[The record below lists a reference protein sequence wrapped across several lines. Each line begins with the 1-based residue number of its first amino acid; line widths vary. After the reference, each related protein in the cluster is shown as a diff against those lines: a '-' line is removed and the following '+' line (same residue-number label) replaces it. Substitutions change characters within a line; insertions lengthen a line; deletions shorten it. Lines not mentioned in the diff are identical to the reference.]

1 MSDSLQR
8 IDSAL
13 LEMQRA
19 LSNSFSS
26 DESIFGRV
34 EMSTLWVVDALW
46 RNPTE
51 HLMTIAEIA
60 HSLNIPQPAATRFVA
75 RAQIA
80 GVVLRIRP
88 PSHTDSI
95 SVALT
100 DRGEA
105 LARSAQ
111 RWRFAFL
118 RDLLTGWSQEDCDQF
133 GVLLSRFS
141 AALIPVQAPDP
152 PPSTDGNALA

>member
-1 MSDSLQR
+1 MNDSLRR
-8 IDSAL
+8 IDTAL

-19 LSNSFSS
+19 LANSFSS
-26 DESIFGRV
+26 DDSIFGRV

-51 HLMTIAEIA
+51 HLLTITEIA
-60 HSLNIPQPAATRFVA
+60 QSLNIEQSTATRFVA

-88 PSHTDSI
+88 PSRPDSI

-105 LARSAQ
+105 LARSAE
-111 RWRFAFL
+111 RWRYAFL
-118 RDLLTGWSQEDCDQF
+118 RDLLAGWSDEDRDQF

-141 AALIPVQAPDP
+141 AVLIPLQSPEP
-152 PPSTDGNALA
+152 PPSTDGNASA

>member
-1 MSDSLQR
+1 MSDSLHR
-8 IDSAL
+8 IDTAL

-19 LSNSFSS
+19 LANSFSS

-51 HLMTIAEIA
+51 HLMTLTEIA
-60 HSLNIPQPAATRFVA
+60 QSLKITQPTATRFVA

-80 GVVLRIRP
+80 GVVLKIRP
-88 PSHTDSI
+88 LREIDGI

-105 LARSAQ
+105 LARSAE
-111 RWRFAFL
+111 RWRYAFL
-118 RDLLTGWSQEDCDQF
+118 RDLLTGWPEEDREHF
-133 GVLLSRFS
+133 GILLARFS
-141 AALIPVQAPDP
+141 AALIPLQSPDP
-152 PPSTDGNALA
+152 APITDGNASA